1 MPPDRRRRAGASRR
15 STTPPWWFVVPAL
28 LLFAFVVLVPSAR
41 GVYYAFT
48 DWDGLIPDFSFDRL
62 RQLHRTCSD
71 DRATRCRRV
80 WHTLLIAVA
89 ITVIQ
94 NGIGLLLALGVN
106 STIKSRNV
114 LRVLLFAPAVIT
126 PIVTAYLWRNL
137 LGPDGAVNSLLG
149 AVGLGSLAAGLA
161 GRPGPR
167 AVVGRRWSIVWQF
180 AGYSMVIFLAGL
192 QSIPGRSTRRPPS
205 TARARSGASGRSIR
219 PLLAPA
225 FTINLMLSIIGG
237 IKLFDQVYALTG
249 GGPGHATDTLSTLI
263 YKDAFTLGEF
273 GYSIALAV
281 VLTVIVAIASDRPV
295 RRAVPQREGGVV
307 NRYRPRTLAL
317 ELVMIAVGAGLRAS
331 RCTCWST
338 WPSGRRRTP
347 RRRSAPTTSPTL
359 RQLHRRRGSRA
370 ALGGALV
377 NSVAGHR
384 RSAWSSCWPS
394 RRWPRTRWPAS
405 PPAGRAA
412 RSC

>member
-1 MPPDRRRRAGASRR
+1 MTVAMKDQRADPVPVVSARARRAGRR
-15 STTPPWWFVVPAL
+15 PAPPWWFAVPAL

-48 DWDGLIPDFSFDRL
+48 DWDGLSPDFSFVGL
-62 RQLHRTCSD
+62 GNFVEMLSD
-71 DRATRCRRV
+71 PAAKQAV
-80 WHTLLIAVA
+80 AHTLVIAVA

-137 LGPDGAVNSLLG
+137 LGPDGAVNSLLD
-149 AVGLGSLAAGLA
+149 AVGLGFLRQDWLGDPDLALWSI
-161 GRPGPR
+161 
-167 AVVGRRWSIVWQF
+167 VGVIVWQF

-192 QSIPGRSTRRPPS
+192 QSVPREIYEAAAIDGAGAVRRFWS
-205 TARARSGASGRSIR
+205 VIR

-273 GYSIALAV
+273 GYSVALAV
-281 VLTVIVAIASDRPV
+281 VLTIVVAVVSSGQYLVLSRNE
-295 RRAVPQREGGVV
+295 RRA
-307 NRYRPRTLAL
+307 
-317 ELVMIAVGAGLRAS
+317 S
-331 RCTCWST
+331 
-338 WPSGRRRTP
+338 
-347 RRRSAPTTSPTL
+347 
-359 RQLHRRRGSRA
+359 
-370 ALGGALV
+370 
-377 NSVAGHR
+377 
-384 RSAWSSCWPS
+384 
-394 RRWPRTRWPAS
+394 
-405 PPAGRAA
+405 
-412 RSC
+412 

>member
-1 MPPDRRRRAGASRR
+1 MTLAPNAQLPDRDHPPDRAPLTRARRAR
-15 STTPPWWFVVPAL
+15 TTPPWWFMAPAL

-48 DWDGLIPDFSFDRL
+48 DWDGLDPHFAFVGLDNFADMFRDADAVQAI
-62 RQLHRTCSD
+62 
-71 DRATRCRRV
+71 
-80 WHTLLIAVA
+80 WHTLLIAVS
-89 ITVIQ
+89 ITVVQ

-106 STIKSRNV
+106 SAIKSRNL

-149 AVGLGSLAAGLA
+149 GVGLGAWRQDWLGSPDLALWSVV
-161 GRPGPR
+161 
-167 AVVGRRWSIVWQF
+167 AVIVWQF

-192 QSIPGRSTRRPPS
+192 QSVPQEVHEAAALDGAGPVRRFWS
-205 TARARSGASGRSIR
+205 VTR

-281 VLTVIVAIASDRPV
+281 VLTIIVAVASTGQY
-295 RRAVPQREGGVV
+295 AM
-307 NRYRPRTLAL
+307 L
-317 ELVMIAVGAGLRAS
+317 S
-331 RCTCWST
+331 RSE
-338 WPSGRRRTP
+338 
-347 RRRSAPTTSPTL
+347 
-359 RQLHRRRGSRA
+359 RA
-370 ALGGALV
+370 A
-377 NSVAGHR
+377 S
-384 RSAWSSCWPS
+384 
-394 RRWPRTRWPAS
+394 
-405 PPAGRAA
+405 
-412 RSC
+412 